1 MDRGKAISLNSLT
14 RSHSDDIEQML
25 SAIRGDSESILWTA
39 EMRAAV
45 RGGKVMG
52 TSLIDAATLEE
63 STD

>member
-14 RSHSDDIEQML
+14 LSHGNEIDMMMA
-25 SAIRGDSESILWTA
+25 AIHGNPEAALWTA

-52 TSLIDAATLEE
+52 TSLIDAATFEE
-63 STD
+63 SAD

>member
-14 RSHSDDIEQML
+14 RSHSEDINDML
-25 SAIRGDSESILWTA
+25 AAIRGNSGSTLWTA

-52 TSLIDAATLEE
+52 VSVIEAVSLSE
-63 STD
+63 TD

>member
-1 MDRGKAISLNSLT
+1 MDRGKAISLNGLT
-14 RSHSDDIEQML
+14 RSHSNDINEML
-25 SAIRGDSESILWTA
+25 AAIRGNSESTLWTA

-63 STD
+63 TD

>member
-1 MDRGKAISLNSLT
+1 MDRGKAISLNDLT
-14 RSHSDDIEQML
+14 RSHCEDIDEMVD
-25 SAIRGDSESILWTA
+25 AIRGDSGSTLWTA

-52 TSLIDAATLEE
+52 ISIVDAASLEE

>member
-14 RSHSDDIEQML
+14 RSHREDIDEML
-25 SAIRGDSESILWTA
+25 AAIHGNSGITLWTA

-52 TSLIDAATLEE
+52 VSQIEEASLAD

>member
-14 RSHSDDIEQML
+14 LSHREDIDEML
-25 SAIRGDSESILWTA
+25 AAIRGNSGITLWTA

-52 TSLIDAATLEE
+52 VSQIEEASLAD